1 MLTKIYTRIHNI
13 YQFFIEEILIQK
25 AKTINID
32 TVNTVCFIAGPYRN
46 LTSLTAA
53 IAVLHPNCQVLN
65 HAKDRIL
72 PHNKVDFFSSYSL
85 PKFQLFIKYAILLST
100 GGKRGRYGGSITHS
114 HAFDKSLVKEKYH
127 TRFGS
132 NLLKKNI
139 QCLFWKEG
147 LHLSNHLKKQKISP
161 LDLVKNKSNIRYIL
175 PIRNPLDCA
184 ISNQK
189 TKMAQ
194 IFTNINE
201 ASSLQDILL
210 EILDNYLT
218 FFKNQQISKENF
230 FHFYEHSL
238 SSKTLADFCKY
249 LNIPYNNSWKE
260 DVLQIFT
267 IKPSYTYE
275 VEDVAF
281 YKKYVIEKF
290 KDFPNEQEQLL
301 KFIA

>member
-1 MLTKIYTRIHNI
+1 MLTRIYTRAQNI
-13 YQFFIEEILIQK
+13 YQFLIQK
-25 AKTINID
+25 AKNINID
-32 TVNTVCFIAGPYRN
+32 TINTVCFVAGPYRN

-72 PHNKVDFFSSYSL
+72 PHKKVDFFSLYSL
-85 PKFQLFIKYAILLST
+85 PKFQLFVKYAVLLST
-100 GGKRGRYGGSITHS
+100 GGKRGRHGGSITHS
-114 HAFDKSLVKEKYH
+114 HAFDKSLVKRKYY

-132 NLLKKNI
+132 NLLKENI

-147 LHLSNHLKKQKISP
+147 LHLTNYLIKQKITAI
-161 LDLVKNKSNIRYIL
+161 DLVKRNNHIRYIL

-194 IFTNINE
+194 IFTTINE
-201 ASSLQDILL
+201 KSSLQDILK
-210 EILDNYLT
+210 EILDSYLK
-218 FFKNQQISKENF
+218 FFKNQQISKQHF

-238 SSKTLADFCKY
+238 SSKTLTDFCEFLK
-249 LNIPYNNSWKE
+249 IPYNESWEE

-267 IKPSYTYE
+267 IKPSYTYT
-275 VEDVAF
+275 DKDIAF
-281 YKKYVIEKF
+281 YKKYIDDKF
-290 KDFPNEQEQLL
+290 KDFPNEKEHLL